1 MPDDIGLRGRVNT
14 RALEI
19 FGRFRPP
26 SVRPERQTIAVTK
39 RRSAL
44 AFPLYEIGKLFSFRR
59 ARTVGAS
66 KKGRF
71 GRYEIGPVRL
81 TKDDAHEATIRSA
94 PLT

>member
-1 MPDDIGLRGRVNT
+1 M
-14 RALEI
+14 
-19 FGRFRPP
+19 
-26 SVRPERQTIAVTK
+26 IAVTK

-44 AFPLYEIGKLFSFRR
+44 AFPLYEIGKLFSFPTRAHGRR
-59 ARTVGAS
+59 V
-66 KKGRF
+66 KNKGRF